1 MDMNEKGILI
11 VVSGFSGSGKGT
23 LMKELLTRYPDTYA
37 LSISATT
44 RSPREGEADG
54 REYFFLSKD
63 EFEKMIA
70 KGELIEYAKYVEN
83 YYGTPRDYVEKKLD
97 EGKDVI
103 LEIEIQGALNVKK
116 MFPDTL
122 LLFVTPPSAEELKKR
137 LVGRGTETMD
147 VIESRMDRA
156 CEEAQGMENYDYL
169 IVNDSLDRCVEE
181 MHSIIQGEHRRS
193 SRNCEFM
200 KEIKQDLERMKH

>member
-1 MDMNEKGILI
+1 MGMNEKGILI

-44 RSPREGEADG
+44 RSPREGEVDG
-54 REYFFLSKD
+54 REYFFVSKD

-147 VIESRMDRA
+147 VIESRMNRA

-169 IVNDSLDRCVEE
+169 IVNDSLERCVEE

>member
-1 MDMNEKGILI
+1 MDKKGILI

-44 RSPREGEADG
+44 RPPRAGEADG
-54 REYFFLSKD
+54 REYFFVSKD

-83 YYGTPRDYVEKKLD
+83 YYGTPRDYVEKKLE
-97 EGKDVI
+97 EGMDVI

-116 MFPDTL
+116 LFPDTL
-122 LLFVTPPSAEELKKR
+122 LLFVTPPSAEELRKR
-137 LVGRGTETMD
+137 LVGRGTESMD
-147 VIESRMDRA
+147 VIESRMNRA
-156 CEEAQGMENYDYL
+156 CEEAEGMENYDYL
-169 IVNDSLDRCVEE
+169 IVNDTLNRCVEE
-181 MHSIIQGEHRRS
+181 MHDIIRGEHRRS
-193 SRNCEFM
+193 SRNREFM
-200 KEIKQDLERMKH
+200 KRIKEDLERLKH

>member
-1 MDMNEKGILI
+1 MNEKGILI

-23 LMKELLTRYPDTYA
+23 IMKELLTRYPDTYA

>member
-1 MDMNEKGILI
+1 MGMNEKGILI

-23 LMKELLTRYPDTYA
+23 IMKELLARYPDTYA

-44 RSPREGEADG
+44 RSPREGEVDG
-54 REYFFLSKD
+54 REYFFVSKD

-97 EGKDVI
+97 EGRDVI

-147 VIESRMDRA
+147 VIESRMNRA
-156 CEEAQGMENYDYL
+156 CEEAVGMENYDYL
-169 IVNDSLDRCVEE
+169 IINDNLDRCVEE

-200 KEIKQDLERMKH
+200 KEIKEDLERMKH